1 MLKKLLIT
9 ISIIFNSGILLAAYT
24 PDSLLLFAESEFKS
38 GNYEVAIKEL
48 LRINY
53 FQGKPDANILIKLA
67 DCYYQM
73 GDWATA
79 RLYYDQVY
87 RIADEES
94 LLTAAKLKKIS
105 SLVLE
110 TQYKQALIDLY
121 NIHDTLYQKHYV
133 EIDLLFAI
141 CHFGLE
147 EFDQSEKYFK
157 LAVGDNIQAQE
168 KIDSIFGVKKMF
180 RRPHPGF
187 AYALSVIIP
196 GAGQIYSGDIPE
208 GLNSFFLTQ
217 AFLVL
222 GLVIT
227 YEYSIMD
234 AAVMALPW
242 YQRYY
247 MGGLSNTWEVAVNKR
262 QSRRSEAYKQIL
274 DVIQEAQE

>member
-1 MLKKLLIT
+1 ML
-9 ISIIFNSGILLAAYT
+9 FAAYST
-24 PDSLLLFAESEFKS
+24 DSLLLFAENEMNT
-38 GNYEVAIKEL
+38 GNYELAIKEL

-53 FQGKPDANILIKLA
+53 SQEEPDADILMKLA
-67 DCYYQM
+67 DCYYKK
-73 GDWATA
+73 GDWSTA

-87 RIADEES
+87 RIANDDS
-94 LLTAAKLKKIS
+94 ILTVAKLRKIS

-110 TQYKQALIDLY
+110 TNYKQALIDLY
-121 NIHDTLYQKHYV
+121 NIHDSLYQKHYI

-147 EFDQSEKYFK
+147 EFDHSKKYFK
-157 LAVGDNIQAQE
+157 HAVGNNVAAQE
-168 KIDSIFGVKKMF
+168 KIDSIFDVKKMF

-187 AYALSVIIP
+187 AYTLSLIIP
-196 GAGQIYSGDIPE
+196 GLGQIYSGDIPE
-208 GLNSFFLTQ
+208 GLNSFLLTE

-222 GLVIT
+222 GLVVT
-227 YEYSIMD
+227 YEYSVID
-234 AAVMALPW
+234 AIVIALPW

-274 DVIQEAQE
+274 DIIQEAQE